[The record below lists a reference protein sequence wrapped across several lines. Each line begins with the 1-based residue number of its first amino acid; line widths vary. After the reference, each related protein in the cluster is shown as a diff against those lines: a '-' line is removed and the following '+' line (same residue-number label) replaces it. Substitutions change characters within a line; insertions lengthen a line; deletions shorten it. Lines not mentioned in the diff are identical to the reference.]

1 MNTELVDEQECFGH
15 QIDESEYYD
24 MLEEKLHELA
34 KDIEPSFKLC
44 HLPIDKERAS
54 EDIGYLAQV
63 SLAIFNDDDLPMDEH
78 SIQERVALIGAWE
91 HKLGKGFVNTADF
104 LNKLGKTA
112 RGVST
117 IPGDARK
124 LKRERRKMK
133 WTQYQLAIHLE
144 TSRTSITA
152 METGERELS
161 KKAQKWIE
169 HK

>member
-1 MNTELVDEQECFGH
+1 MNSELTDDQEYNGH
-15 QIDESEYYD
+15 QIDREEYFD
-24 MLEEKLHELA
+24 IPKKMFRELA

-44 HLPIDKERAS
+44 HLPIDKERAEKDMS
-54 EDIGYLAQV
+54 YLAQV
-63 SLAIFNDDDLPMDEH
+63 TLAIFKDANRPMDEH
-78 SIQERVALIGAWE
+78 SIQERVVLIGAWE

-112 RGVST
+112 RGVSK
-117 IPGDARK
+117 IPDDARK

-133 WTQYQLAIHLE
+133 WTQEQLARHLE
-144 TSRTSITA
+144 TSRSSITA